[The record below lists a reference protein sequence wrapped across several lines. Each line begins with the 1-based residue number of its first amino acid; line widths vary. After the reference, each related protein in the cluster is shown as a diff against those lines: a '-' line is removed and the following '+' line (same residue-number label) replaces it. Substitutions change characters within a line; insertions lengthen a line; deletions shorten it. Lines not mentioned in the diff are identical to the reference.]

1 MKLAIIG
8 SRTLSIE
15 HLEQYLPLNVTEI
28 VSGGAP
34 GIDRVAANYAKSVG
48 IAFTEFLPDYARYKR
63 AAPLLRNKQI
73 ADYADEVLAFW
84 DGTSKGTMHTVD
96 LFRKQGKKVT
106 IILK

>member
-34 GIDRVAANYAKSVG
+34 GIDRVAANYA
-48 IAFTEFLPDYARYKR
+48 
-63 AAPLLRNKQI
+63 
-73 ADYADEVLAFW
+73 
-84 DGTSKGTMHTVD
+84 
-96 LFRKQGKKVT
+96 FRKQGKKVT
-106 IILK
+106 VIFK